1 LHILLTLA
9 MAEGFI

>member
-1 LHILLTLA
+1 